1 MTYPYKNYIFWFVIG
16 GGKIKR
22 SLILVLLVS
31 VFLSVSAL
39 SAADTNADHSAI
51 NDSNNQNIENSQAKS
66 VTNIESNSIE
76 NKVSN
81 EYETITNVNSSDNE
95 KTITKQTTDNTDT
108 KTATTSKKEITIKS
122 NSITAYAFDT
132 ININGNVSYK
142 NGEKLESAK
151 VAIKLNGKTINHTTV
166 SNGVFSAKYELPK
179 FSAKDYNITIVV
191 GETSTSLK
199 ATKNTVLTIK
209 RQDIKVSMSDIT
221 AASASKVTLR
231 ANVTYANGTL
241 ANGQKAVF
249 KLNGKTILSTTVVNG
264 VASGSYT
271 VPSAAKSYSL
281 IVKIGQSTISN
292 YKETS
297 STITVTKLTPT
308 IEKDNIIFV
317 QKGSYVYLHAGIT
330 DIGNVKA
337 TGKVSFKVDGRTV
350 ATVNVINNSAD
361 YRYLAE
367 VKYGTHNL
375 SIVYGGSS
383 GLNSV
388 RTNTTLRVQQAAVST
403 YSYSEILDKA
413 NSTHE
418 FILKNN
424 KLPNY
429 VTMKNGNQITMPDLA
444 FMFAEAITFNNSYH
458 NGGFSGPEIQ
468 YKSTN
473 YNFNIPKADYVSLAN
488 RLINFYLT
496 NGLAPNYMNTV
507 NGEKI
512 GFNETV
518 YTLAKT
524 LSFVGR
530 ENYLP
535 NYVTVLKVNNSQ
547 STSGNSGSSSGSSSS
562 YTSSN
567 SVPSGYEKYLV
578 DAKNAQVNSTA
589 IKNAV
594 QKAVSGVSGIYNQA
608 VAIFNYANKVTS
620 YSSYM
625 NTRRGAVKTL
635 QDGLGNCCD
644 QGHLLLSM
652 YRTANIPARY
662 CHATCYFRSGLVIGH
677 VWVECYVNGKWYSCD
692 TTSNQN
698 SFGNIVNWYSSS
710 SVNRYIELYF

>member
-1 MTYPYKNYIFWFVIG
+1 M
-16 GGKIKR
+16 
-22 SLILVLLVS
+22 VLLVS
-31 VFLSVSAL
+31 VLLSVSAL
-39 SAADTNADHSAI
+39 SAADTDADHSAI
-51 NDSNNQNIENSQAKS
+51 NDTNSQNIENSQAKS

-81 EYETITNVNSSDNE
+81 EYETITNVSSSDNV
-95 KTITKQTTDNTDT
+95 KTITKQSTDNTDT
-108 KTATTSKKEITIKS
+108 KTASTSKKEITITS

-132 ININGNVSYK
+132 INIKGNVSYK
-142 NGEKLESAK
+142 NGEKLNSAK
-151 VAIKLNGKTINHTTV
+151 MAIKLNGKTINHTTV
-166 SNGVFSAKYELPK
+166 SNGAFSVKYTLPK

-199 ATKNTVLTIK
+199 ATLNTKLTIK
-209 RQDIKVSMSDIT
+209 RQDIDVSMSKIST
-221 AASASKVTLR
+221 TPASKVTLL
-231 ANVTYANGTL
+231 ANVKYKNGTL
-241 ANGQKAVF
+241 ADGQKAVF

-271 VPSAAKSYSL
+271 VPSAAKTYSL

-292 YKETS
+292 YKELN
-297 STITVTKLTPT
+297 STITVSKTTPT
-308 IEKDNIIFV
+308 ITKDNVIFV

-330 DIGNVKA
+330 NTGNVNA
-337 TGKVSFKVDGRTV
+337 VGKVSFKVDGRTV

-367 VKYGTHNL
+367 VKYGNHNL
-375 SIVYGGSS
+375 SIVYGGSTA
-383 GLNSV
+383 LNSV

-403 YSYSEILDKA
+403 YSYSEILAKA

-429 VTMKNGNQITMPDLA
+429 VTMKNGNQVLMPDLA
-444 FMFAEAITFNNSYH
+444 FMFAQAIAYNDSFH
-458 NGGFSGPEIQ
+458 NGGFSGPEVQ
-468 YKSTN
+468 FTSTN

-496 NGLAPNYMNTV
+496 NGIAPNYMNTV

-535 NYVTVLKVNNSQ
+535 NYVTVLKVDNSQ
-547 STSGNSGSSSGSSSS
+547 SSSSSGSSSS
-562 YTSSN
+562 GSSSSSSYTSTN

-578 DAKNAQVNSTA
+578 DAKNAHVNATS

-594 QKAVSGVSGIYNQA
+594 QKAVSGVSGTYNQA
-608 VAIFNYANKVTS
+608 VAIFNYVNKVTD

-635 QDGLGNCCD
+635 SDGLGNCCD

-692 TTSNQN
+692 TTSSQN
-698 SFGNIVNWYSSS
+698 TFGNIVNWYSSS